1 MSKPCVCCWMRNET
15 GNENHMKRSR
25 SAPCACITGRNRS
38 PGTTISCWGVIPL
51 ARLFN
56 ERRDG
61 SPATGHDSAVCQTTA
76 ARDGGWTVSVDGR
89 RSSQAEAGASELSGS
104 AARSGSGRSSSAR
117 RSAADQGCA
126 FSQGENAG
134 GLCVFRCAAPSRRA
148 DPEPGRGRLLEPK
161 RAGYFSW
168 GNRNGQDALGN
179 GASDSCLS
187 SEKTGTVHDGSAVGE
202 RTDGSQEQERTEP
215 RDQPVDALR
224 VDRDR
229 RAGVCRDAGS
239 SRGVVVSDHRR
250 KSGESSGDRYDELAV
265 LGMDHNVPERQV
277 VQGHVGP
284 LDRSGAHHRDRER
297 VVPVSEDVEEKRR
310 RQINVSLC
318 PRPTLR
324 PK

>member
-1 MSKPCVCCWMRNET
+1 MSKPCVCSWMLNET
-15 GNENHMKRSR
+15 GNENRVRRSR
-25 SAPCACITGRNRS
+25 SVPYECMTDHNRP
-38 PGTTISCWGVIPL
+38 PGTTTSCWGTIRL
-51 ARLFN
+51 ARCCN
-56 ERRDG
+56 ERRNG
-61 SPATGHDSAVCQTTA
+61 FRATGDDSAVCQTTA
-76 ARDGGWTVSVDGR
+76 ARDGGWAVSVDGR
-89 RSSQAEAGASELSGS
+89 RSGQAEAGASELSGS

-117 RSAADQGCA
+117 RSAADQGGA

-134 GLCVFRCAAPSRRA
+134 GLCIFRCAAPSRRA
-148 DPEPGRGRLLEPK
+148 DPEPGRGWLLEPK

-239 SRGVVVSDHRR
+239 SRRAVVPDHRWTSR
-250 KSGESSGDRYDELAV
+250 ESSGDRHDESAV
-265 LGMDHNVPERQV
+265 FGVDHNVPERQV
-277 VQGHVGP
+277 MQGHVGP

-297 VVPVSEDVEEKRR
+297 VVPVSEDVEEK
-310 RQINVSLC
+310 NSG
-318 PRPTLR
+318 
-324 PK
+324 K